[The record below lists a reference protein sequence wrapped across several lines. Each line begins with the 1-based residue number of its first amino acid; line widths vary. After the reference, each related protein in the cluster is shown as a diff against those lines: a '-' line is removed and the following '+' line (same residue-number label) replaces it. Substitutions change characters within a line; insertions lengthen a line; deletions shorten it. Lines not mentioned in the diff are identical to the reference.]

1 MNPVVVRNLEIG
13 VGMPK
18 ICVPIIEK
26 KERDIIEFVRQLQDL
41 PVDFVEWRADWF
53 EGIENWDSV
62 RIVLLQLRAILGDMP
77 LLFTFRT
84 RNEGGERELPYHQ
97 YAELL
102 RQVAESKTADLI
114 DVELFVDEKVADLI
128 DALHAQGTKVIAS
141 NHDFVATP
149 EQEEIVRRLCLMQE
163 AGADIAKIALM
174 PQNEDDVKTLLAAT
188 REMATFHTT
197 TPVITMSMGELGVVS
212 RVMGEKVGSAVTFG
226 CVGQASAPGQ
236 MSVDILKEIMENFH
250 RNEKQ

>member
-1 MNPVVVRNLEIG
+1 MNPVIVRQLEIG

-18 ICVPIIEK
+18 ICVPIVEK
-26 KERDIIEFVRQLQDL
+26 KEHDIIEFVRQLRDL
-41 PVDFVEWRADWF
+41 PVDLVEWRADWF
-53 EGIENWDSV
+53 DGIDDWDSV
-62 RIVLLQLRAILGDMP
+62 RIVLLQLRAMLGDMP

-84 RNEGGERELPYHQ
+84 RKEGGERELPYHQ

-114 DVELFVDEKVADLI
+114 DVELFANETVSELI
-128 DALHAQGTKVIAS
+128 DVVHKQGVKVIAS
-141 NHDFVATP
+141 NHDFVETP

-163 AGADIAKIALM
+163 AGADIAKIAVM
-174 PQNEDDVKTLLAAT
+174 PQNEDDVKLLLEAT
-188 REMATFHTT
+188 QEMSNFHAD

-212 RVMGEKVGSAVTFG
+212 RVIGEKIGSAVTFG

-236 MSVDILKEIMENFH
+236 MSVDLLRELLEILH
-250 RNEKQ
+250 RKEKQ

>member
-1 MNPVVVRNLEIG
+1 MNPVVVRGVEIG
-13 VGMPK
+13 TGMPK

-26 KERDIIEFVRQLQDL
+26 SEHEIIEFVRQICDL
-41 PVDFVEWRADWF
+41 PVDLVEWRADWF

-62 RIVLLQLRAILGDMP
+62 RIVLLQLRAVLGDMP

-84 RNEGGERELPYHQ
+84 RNEGGEREVPYHQ
-97 YAELL
+97 YTELL
-102 RQVAESKTADLI
+102 QQVAASKTVDLI
-114 DVELFVDEKVADLI
+114 DVEMFADEQVTDLI
-128 DALHAQGTKVIAS
+128 ATIQQQGVKVVAS
-141 NHDFVATP
+141 NHDFVKTP

-163 AGADIAKIALM
+163 AGADIAKIAVM
-174 PQNEDDVKTLLAAT
+174 PQNEDDVKILLAAT
-188 REMATFHTT
+188 QEMATFHAD

-236 MSVDILKEIMENFH
+236 MSVDILKEILEIFH
-250 RNEKQ
+250 RKEKQ